1 MSAGSPKFTI
11 SRVAALSLVSLWLA
25 GCTSSNNAP
34 APVSSVGG
42 NSGSSTGNSSGGMLI
57 TPPPKM
63 GTTTQQTPQ
72 IQPVQ
77 RPVTQPVQIQPVD
90 QPVQTENGRI
100 VYNRKY
106 GNIPKGSYT
115 GGSTYRVKRG
125 DTLFYIAW
133 ITGNDFRDLA
143 QRNNVQAPY
152 GLEVGQTLQVGNNTG
167 APLTPGNT
175 VSVADVTAQNNS
187 VTPAQKSS
195 TVVASQPTITYS
207 EDSGEQSANKM
218 LPNNKG
224 AAAVV
229 TAPVTAPVV
238 SSTVPVASSMTSSSP
253 ISSWRW
259 PTEGKVIENFSSSE
273 GGNKG
278 VDIAGSKGQAIIAT
292 ADGRVV
298 YAGNALRG
306 YGNLII
312 IKHNDDYLS
321 AYAHND
327 TMLVREQQEVKAG
340 QKIGCL
346 GQGSRVGATFMSQ
359 NTLKVHDLNEDAEFD
374 ENGAEVFDEKA
385 LVEEEPSDNDLA
397 EEELLSQGAT
407 QRVLDATQ
415 LYLGEIGYSPL
426 LTAEEE
432 VYFARR
438 ALRGDVASRRR
449 MIESNLRLVVKI
461 ARRYSNRGLALLDLI
476 EEGNLG
482 LIRAVEKFDPERGF
496 RFSTYATWWIRQT
509 IERAIMN
516 QTRTIRLPIHIVKEL
531 NVYLRTARELS
542 HKLDHEPSAEEI
554 AEQLDKPVDDV
565 SRMLRLNE
573 RITSVD
579 TPLGGDSEKALL
591 DILADEKD
599 NGPEDTTQDDD
610 MKQSIVKWLFE
621 LNAKQREV
629 LARRFGL
636 LGYEAATLE
645 DVGREIGLT
654 RERVRQIQVEGLRRL
669 REILQGQ
676 GLNIE
681 ALFRE

>member
-1 MSAGSPKFTI
+1 
-11 SRVAALSLVSLWLA
+11 
-25 GCTSSNNAP
+25 
-34 APVSSVGG
+34 
-42 NSGSSTGNSSGGMLI
+42 
-57 TPPPKM
+57 
-63 GTTTQQTPQ
+63 
-72 IQPVQ
+72 
-77 RPVTQPVQIQPVD
+77 
-90 QPVQTENGRI
+90 
-100 VYNRKY
+100 
-106 GNIPKGSYT
+106 
-115 GGSTYRVKRG
+115 
-125 DTLFYIAW
+125 
-133 ITGNDFRDLA
+133 
-143 QRNNVQAPY
+143 
-152 GLEVGQTLQVGNNTG
+152 
-167 APLTPGNT
+167 
-175 VSVADVTAQNNS
+175 
-187 VTPAQKSS
+187 
-195 TVVASQPTITYS
+195 
-207 EDSGEQSANKM
+207 
-218 LPNNKG
+218 
-224 AAAVV
+224 
-229 TAPVTAPVV
+229 
-238 SSTVPVASSMTSSSP
+238 
-253 ISSWRW
+253 
-259 PTEGKVIENFSSSE
+259 
-273 GGNKG
+273 
-278 VDIAGSKGQAIIAT
+278 
-292 ADGRVV
+292 
-298 YAGNALRG
+298 
-306 YGNLII
+306 
-312 IKHNDDYLS
+312 
-321 AYAHND
+321 
-327 TMLVREQQEVKAG
+327 
-340 QKIGCL
+340 
-346 GQGSRVGATFMSQ
+346 MSQ

-374 ENGAEVFDEKA
+374 ENGIEVFDEKA
-385 LVEEEPSDNDLA
+385 LVEEEPSDSDLA

-449 MIESNLRLVVKI
+449 MIESNF
-461 ARRYSNRGLALLDLI
+461 
-476 EEGNLG
+476 G

-591 DILADEKD
+591 DILADEKE